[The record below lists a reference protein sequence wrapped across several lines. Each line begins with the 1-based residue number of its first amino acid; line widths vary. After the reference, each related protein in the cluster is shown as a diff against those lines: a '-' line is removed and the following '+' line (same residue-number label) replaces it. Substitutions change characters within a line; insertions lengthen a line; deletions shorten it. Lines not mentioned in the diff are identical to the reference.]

1 MNNVAL
7 ITGASSG
14 IGRELAR
21 IHASKKGDLVLVAR
35 REDRLLALKAELEAE
50 FGVSVHVIAR
60 DLAVP
65 GAARA
70 IFKEVTDRRIDV
82 EYLINNAGVGGHGF
96 FHERD
101 WEADKAMINLNVLVL
116 TALTRMFLPGMVE
129 RNRGCI
135 LNVASTAGFIPG
147 PLQAVY
153 YATKAYVISFTEAI
167 ANELADTNVTATA
180 LCPNF
185 TQTEF
190 MEASNL
196 AGVRASKLILMPSAH
211 QVADYGYRA
220 MLRGKTVAVYGLFN
234 KFTFHILLRLLPRKL
249 ITAISRS
256 TMEKE
261 EETGQK

>member
-21 IHASKKGDLVLVAR
+21 IHAARKGDLVLVAR
-35 REDRLLALKAELEAE
+35 REERLRELKAELEQAH
-50 FGVSVHVIAR
+50 GVKVHIIPR

-70 IFKEVTDRRIDV
+70 VYKEVTDLKIDV
-82 EYLINNAGVGGHGF
+82 ECLINNAGFGGHGF

-116 TALTRMFLPGMVE
+116 TALTRMFLPGMIE
-129 RNRGCI
+129 RNRGYV

-153 YATKAYVISFTEAI
+153 YATKAYVISFSEAL
-167 ANELADTNVTATA
+167 ANELSDTNVSVTA

-190 MEASNL
+190 IEAGNL
-196 AGVRASKLILMPSAH
+196 TRTRAVKMLFIPSART
-211 QVADYGYRA
+211 VAEYGYRA
-220 MLRGKTVAVYGLFN
+220 MKRGKTVAVFGIFN
-234 KFTFHILLRLLPRKL
+234 KLAFHLLLRLMPRKL
-249 ITAISRS
+249 VTAISRS

-261 EETGQK
+261 G

>member
-14 IGRELAR
+14 LGREFAR
-21 IHASKKGDLVLVAR
+21 IHAARKGDLVLVAR
-35 REDRLLALKAELEAE
+35 REDRLLQLKAELEQAH
-50 FGVSVHVIAR
+50 GVQVLVIAR

-70 IFKEVTDRRIDV
+70 VFKELSDKKVDV
-82 EYLINNAGVGGHGF
+82 DILINNAGFGGHGF

-101 WEADKAMINLNVLVL
+101 WEQDKAMINLNVLAL
-116 TALTRMFLPGMVE
+116 TALTRMFLPAMVE
-129 RNRGCI
+129 RNRGFV
-135 LNVASTAGFIPG
+135 LNVASTAAFIPG

-153 YATKAYVISFTEAI
+153 YASKAYVLSFSQAI
-167 ANELADTNVTATA
+167 ANELSDTNVVVST

-190 MEASNL
+190 IEAGNL
-196 AGVRASKLILMPSAH
+196 AKTRAVKLLFIPSA
-211 QVADYGYRA
+211 QTVADYGYRA
-220 MLRGKTVAVYGLFN
+220 MLRGKTLAVFGIFN
-234 KFTFHILLRLLPRKL
+234 KLAFHLLLRLMPRKL
-249 ITAISRS
+249 VTAISRS

-261 EETGQK
+261 G

>member
-21 IHASKKGDLVLVAR
+21 IHAAQKCDLVLVAR
-35 REDRLLALKAELEAE
+35 REERLLELKAELEQAH
-50 FGVSVHVIAR
+50 GVKVHVIPR
-60 DLAVP
+60 DLAIP

-70 IFKEVTDRRIDV
+70 VFNEVADLKIDV
-82 EYLINNAGVGGHGF
+82 EYLINNAGFGGHGF

-101 WEADKAMINLNVLVL
+101 WEADKAMINLNILVL
-116 TALTRMFLPGMVE
+116 TALSRMFLPGMIE
-129 RNRGCI
+129 RNRGYV

-147 PLQAVY
+147 PLHAVY
-153 YATKAYVISFTEAI
+153 YATKAYVISFSEAI
-167 ANELADTNVTATA
+167 ANELSDTNVRVTA

-190 MEASNL
+190 IEVGNL
-196 AGVRASKLILMPSAH
+196 TGTRAVKMLFIPSART
-211 QVADYGYRA
+211 VADYGYRA
-220 MLRGKTVAVYGLFN
+220 MKRGKTVAVFGVFN
-234 KFTFHILLRLLPRKL
+234 KFAFHLLLRLLPRKL
-249 ITAISRS
+249 VTAISRS

-261 EETGQK
+261 G

>member
-21 IHASKKGDLVLVAR
+21 IHASRKGDLVLVAR
-35 REDRLLALKAELEAE
+35 RAERLLELKTELEQAH
-50 FGVSVHVIAR
+50 GVQVLTIAR

-65 GAARA
+65 GAAKA
-70 IFKEVTDRRIDV
+70 IYKELTDKQVDV
-82 EYLINNAGVGGHGF
+82 EVLINNAGFGGHGF
-96 FHERD
+96 FYERD
-101 WEADKAMINLNVLVL
+101 WEADKAMINLNILAL

-129 RNRGCI
+129 RNRGCVM
-135 LNVASTAGFIPG
+135 NVASTAGFIPG

-153 YATKAYVISFTEAI
+153 YASKAYVISFSEAL
-167 ANELADTNVTATA
+167 ANELSDTNVTVTA

-190 MEASNL
+190 IENGNL
-196 AGVRASKLILMPSAH
+196 TRTRAVKLLFIPTART
-211 QVADYGYRA
+211 VADYGYRA
-220 MLRGKTVAVYGLFN
+220 MLRGKTMAVFGIFN
-234 KFTFHILLRLLPRKL
+234 KFAFHILLRILPRKL
-249 ITAISRS
+249 VTAISRS

-261 EETGQK
+261 G